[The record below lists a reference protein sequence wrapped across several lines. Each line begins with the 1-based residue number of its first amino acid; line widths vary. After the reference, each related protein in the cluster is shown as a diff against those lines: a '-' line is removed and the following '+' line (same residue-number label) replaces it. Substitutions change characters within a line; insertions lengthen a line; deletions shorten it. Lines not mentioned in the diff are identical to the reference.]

1 MTALRYLQDMQ
12 RDGHI
17 NALGLVNF
25 DAVRTDEIC
34 TQLGPGSIV
43 SNQVQVCSLAS
54 NKSPLLPLSPSPPLA
69 ATISDGRTW
78 PYQYNMKKKVKK
90 KISDAQS
97 WLHTQFSLIDTRP
110 LHGMADVCEKHSIK
124 LLTYGTVV
132 RIAPTPL
139 TPASPPGLS

>member
-43 SNQVQVCSLAS
+43 SNQVQVC
-54 NKSPLLPLSPSPPLA
+54 PLS
-69 ATISDGRTW
+69 
-78 PYQYNMKKKVKK
+78 
-90 KISDAQS
+90 
-97 WLHTQFSLIDTRP
+97 F
-110 LHGMADVCEKHSIK
+110 
-124 LLTYGTVV
+124 LL
-132 RIAPTPL
+132 
-139 TPASPPGLS
+139 

>member
-43 SNQVQVCSLAS
+43 SNQVQVCLVLPLYKRK
-54 NKSPLLPLSPSPPLA
+54 NKSPFVCFCPF
-69 ATISDGRTW
+69 ATHLRRSDREG
-78 PYQYNMKKKVKK
+78 K
-90 KISDAQS
+90 
-97 WLHTQFSLIDTRP
+97 
-110 LHGMADVCEKHSIK
+110 
-124 LLTYGTVV
+124 
-132 RIAPTPL
+132 
-139 TPASPPGLS
+139 